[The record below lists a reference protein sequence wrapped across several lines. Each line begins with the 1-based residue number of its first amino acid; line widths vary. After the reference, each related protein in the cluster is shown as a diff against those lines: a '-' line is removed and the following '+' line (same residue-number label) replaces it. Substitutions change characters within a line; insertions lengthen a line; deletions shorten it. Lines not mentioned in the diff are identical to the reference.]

1 MIFQKIVDLLKE
13 HREIEATDI
22 SLETKLDEMGL
33 DSLDRV
39 ELVMALE
46 EEYDIQIELDQ
57 SLVSVQDL
65 VERIR
70 GLCKEQGREVQ

>member
-1 MIFQKIVDLLKE
+1 MIFQKIVELLKE
-13 HREIEATDI
+13 HREIEGADLTP
-22 SLETKLDEMGL
+22 ETKLDEIGL

-46 EEYDIQIELDQ
+46 EAYEVQIELDP
-57 SLVSVQDL
+57 SLQRIEDL

-70 GLCKEQGREVQ
+70 TLCKEQGRDIQ